1 MKFIDF
7 QLINSI
13 NKYFIT
19 FDCLYLILTE
29 KFGLPFEIVESKK
42 MDKNKISAGLKKVEI
57 FVSPEQV
64 TEVISEIEDLKLEAT
79 LYDSHGY
86 GQSKQKIRSG
96 KAGGQTA
103 LVSSNRKT
111 IVTIA
116 ESDILEDLIK
126 KLKHINDKSEKKIGV
141 ISIQPVDALVHL

>member
-1 MKFIDF
+1 M
-7 QLINSI
+7 S
-13 NKYFIT
+13 
-19 FDCLYLILTE
+19 E

-42 MDKNKISAGLKKVEI
+42 TDRNKISAGLKKVEI

-64 TEVISEIEDLKLEAT
+64 NEIISEIENLQLEAT

-86 GQSKQKIRSG
+86 GKSKQKIRSG

-103 LVSSNRKT
+103 TISSNRKT

-126 KLKHINDKSEKKIGV
+126 KLKHINDKSEKKIGI
-141 ISIQPVDALVHL
+141 ISIQSVDALVHL

>member
-1 MKFIDF
+1 M
-7 QLINSI
+7 
-13 NKYFIT
+13 
-19 FDCLYLILTE
+19 TE
-29 KFGLPFEIVESKK
+29 KSGLPFEIVESKDIV
-42 MDKNKISAGLKKVEI
+42 DKDRNKIKAGLKKIEI
-57 FVSPEQV
+57 FASPEQV
-64 TEVISEIEDLKLEAT
+64 DEIISEIEKLNLEAT

-103 LVSSNRKT
+103 TISASRKT

-116 ESDILEDLIK
+116 DSNILEDLVK

-141 ISIQPVDALVHL
+141 IAIQPVDTLVHL

>member
-1 MKFIDF
+1 M
-7 QLINSI
+7 S
-13 NKYFIT
+13 
-19 FDCLYLILTE
+19 E

-42 MDKNKISAGLKKVEI
+42 TDKNKISAGLKKVEI

-64 TEVISEIEDLKLEAT
+64 NEIISEIENLQLEAT

-86 GQSKQKIRSG
+86 GKSKQKIRSG

-103 LVSSNRKT
+103 TISSNRKT

-126 KLKHINDKSEKKIGV
+126 KLKHINDKSEKKIGI
-141 ISIQPVDALVHL
+141 ISIQSVDALVHL

>member
-1 MKFIDF
+1 M
-7 QLINSI
+7 
-13 NKYFIT
+13 
-19 FDCLYLILTE
+19 TE
-29 KFGLPFEIVESKK
+29 KSGLPSFEIVKSK
-42 MDKNKISAGLKKVEI
+42 DTEKNKISAGLKKIEI
-57 FVSPEQV
+57 FASPEQV
-64 TEVISEIEDLKLEAT
+64 DEIISEIESLNLEAT

-103 LVSSNRKT
+103 VVSSNRKT

-141 ISIQPVDALVHL
+141 ISIQSVDALVHL

>member
-1 MKFIDF
+1 M
-7 QLINSI
+7 
-13 NKYFIT
+13 
-19 FDCLYLILTE
+19 
-29 KFGLPFEIVESKK
+29 
-42 MDKNKISAGLKKVEI
+42 
-57 FVSPEQV
+57 
-64 TEVISEIEDLKLEAT
+64 
-79 LYDSHGY
+79 YDSHGY

-126 KLKHINDKSEKKIGV
+126 KLKHINDKSEKKIGI

>member
-1 MKFIDF
+1 MTKK
-7 QLINSI
+7 S
-13 NKYFIT
+13 
-19 FDCLYLILTE
+19 
-29 KFGLPFEIVESKK
+29 GLPFEIVESKDTIDK
-42 MDKNKISAGLKKVEI
+42 DKNKIKAGLKKIEI
-57 FVSPEQV
+57 FASPEQV
-64 TEVISEIEDLKLEAT
+64 DEIISEIESLHLEAT

-103 LVSSNRKT
+103 IVSSNRKT

-116 ESDILEDLIK
+116 ESDVLEDLIK

-141 ISIQPVDALVHL
+141 ISIQSVDALVHL

>member
-1 MKFIDF
+1 M
-7 QLINSI
+7 S
-13 NKYFIT
+13 
-19 FDCLYLILTE
+19 E

-42 MDKNKISAGLKKVEI
+42 TDRNKISAGLKKVEI

-64 TEVISEIEDLKLEAT
+64 NEIISEIEDLQLEAT

-86 GQSKQKIRSG
+86 GKSKQKIRSG

-103 LVSSNRKT
+103 TISSNRKT

-126 KLKHINDKSEKKIGV
+126 KLKHINDKSEKKIGI
-141 ISIQPVDALVHL
+141 ISIQSVDALVHL

>member
-1 MKFIDF
+1 M
-7 QLINSI
+7 
-13 NKYFIT
+13 
-19 FDCLYLILTE
+19 TE
-29 KFGLPFEIVESKK
+29 KSGLPFEIVESKDTIYK
-42 MDKNKISAGLKKVEI
+42 DKNKIKAGLKKIEI
-57 FVSPEQV
+57 FASPEQV
-64 TEVISEIEDLKLEAT
+64 DEIISEIESLNLEAT

-103 LVSSNRKT
+103 VVSSNRKT

-141 ISIQPVDALVHL
+141 ISIQSVDALVHL